1 MVNSRES
8 RGSLIAD
15 SSECR
20 ACRGFTTLSR
30 QFFWP
35 QYERCLGGFTGDI
48 VVAIIPLWRCFTAPL
63 HQFSAPARAVFDLH
77 CGWSAGIDLSPSRP
91 YRNSTILL
99 WPFPAAHQS
108 GVRPDLLE
116 LLGWH
121 LSAPA
126 IDSLPPHAHE
136 IGAWI

>member
-1 MVNSRES
+1 MVNPRES

-15 SSECR
+15 SSECQ

-30 QFFWP
+30 LFLWP
-35 QYERCLGGFTGDI
+35 QCERCLGGFSGDI
-48 VVAIIPLWRCFTAPL
+48 VVAIFPLWWCFTAPL

-77 CGWSAGIDLSPSRP
+77 CGWSAGERSQP
-91 YRNSTILL
+91 YRNPTIPL

-116 LLGWH
+116 LSGWH

-126 IDSLPPHAHE
+126 INSLPPHAHD